1 MGMLSRDFAHPA
13 PEVIDS
19 LRRAYADEWFGHYNY
34 TFVAHMVRG
43 PASASISALLRGKSE
58 QSLDRAE
65 RLATR
70 LIQLGSEPVRKL
82 TDLPGVATDKPFK
95 LPEDLS
101 DVDALLRA
109 VLDAER
115 TSMRTHQ
122 RLYEMTRNGDPITA
136 TLVLQLLTEAAAGE
150 QQLERLLGDEA
161 PEMTGT

>member
-1 MGMLSRDFAHPA
+1 MGMLSRHFADPR
-13 PEVIDS
+13 PDVIDGL
-19 LRRAYADEWFGHYNY
+19 LRAFADEWFGHYNY
-34 TFVAHMVRG
+34 NFVAHMVRG
-43 PASASISALLRGKSE
+43 PASASIATLLRGKSE
-58 QSLDRAE
+58 QALDRAE

-82 TDLPGVATDKPFK
+82 TDLPALATDKPFK
-95 LPEDLS
+95 LPNNLS

-122 RLYEMTRNGDPITA
+122 RLYELTRDSDPLTA
-136 TLVLQLLTEAAAGE
+136 ALSLQLLAEAATGE

-161 PEMTGT
+161 PQMTGA